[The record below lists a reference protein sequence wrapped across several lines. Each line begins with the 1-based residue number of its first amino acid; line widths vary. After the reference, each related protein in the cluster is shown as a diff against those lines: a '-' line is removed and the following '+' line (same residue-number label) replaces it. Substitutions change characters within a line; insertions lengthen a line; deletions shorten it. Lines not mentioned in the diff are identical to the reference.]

1 MTFRDIVGAML
12 RCWYL
17 CLVVLATFAAVGWN
31 SDKDSGSFVTNTVVT
46 FTKPATAALEPD
58 NGISDPSVISFA
70 SAIASEVN
78 DGHTTPLYASADA
91 PIYGAGV
98 RQGISISVP
107 NVGGQWSTSFTT
119 AEIDV
124 QIVGR
129 APEWVEQQQ
138 RTILARIAAATTAQ
152 QSATSPT
159 GHISATIEP
168 LSTQIGHIQTSRSSR
183 LMAFAAIG
191 LAGLISAS
199 ATSVLL
205 DGLLQYVRGR
215 RNARRGRR
223 LATGPVIGV
232 IS

>member
-1 MTFRDIVGAML
+1 MTFRDIVGMML

-17 CLVVLATFAAVGWN
+17 CLVVLAAFAVVGWN
-31 SDKDSGSFVTNTVVT
+31 YDKNSGSFVTNTVVT
-46 FTKPATAALEPD
+46 FTKPATATLEPE

-107 NVGGQWSTSFTT
+107 NAGGQWSTSFTT

-129 APEWVEQQQ
+129 TPEWVEEQQ
-138 RTILARIAAATTAQ
+138 RTILARIVGATTAQ
-152 QSATSPT
+152 QSATSPK
-159 GHISATIEP
+159 GHISARIEP
-168 LSTQIGHIQTSRSSR
+168 LSTQIGHIQTSRSSQ
-183 LMAFAAIG
+183 LMAFGALG
-191 LAGLISAS
+191 LAGLVSAN
-199 ATSVLL
+199 AAAVLL
-205 DGLLQYVRGR
+205 DGLLQNVRGR
-215 RNARRGRR
+215 RDARRGRR
-223 LATGPVIGV
+223 LATAL
-232 IS
+232 